1 MFCLLEFYQGIL
13 TISCFERT
21 AGKCSLTWHSGLVR
35 NCYLQLGLNLSHAMT
50 FIKWIRYSWF
60 HFNIFNKN
68 SKWHGSHGHHI
79 HPPGHFLL
87 FLFLFLLLLF
97 LYVFHRERHT
107 PCKSGLSLH
116 SWNTFYFFEEKIG
129 EKLVWS
135 CNKTILFQG
144 DVTWLTTILTKFK

>member
-1 MFCLLEFYQGIL
+1 MFCLLEFYQRML

-35 NCYLQLGLNLSHAMT
+35 SCYLQLWLNLSHAMT

-60 HFNIFNKN
+60 HFNLFHKN

-79 HPPGHFLL
+79 HLPGHFLIFL
-87 FLFLFLLLLF
+87 FLFFLLLLF

-116 SWNTFYFFEEKIG
+116 SWNTFYFFERK
-129 EKLVWS
+129 K
-135 CNKTILFQG
+135 KTMLFQG

>member
-1 MFCLLEFYQGIL
+1 MFCLLEFYQRIL

-35 NCYLQLGLNLSHAMT
+35 NCYLQLELNLSHAMT

-87 FLFLFLLLLF
+87 FLFLLLLF
-97 LYVFHRERHT
+97 LMCSIEKGTLLVRVASPFTVET
-107 PCKSGLSLH
+107 LFISLRG
-116 SWNTFYFFEEKIG
+116 KKRG
-129 EKLVWS
+129 EISLKL
-135 CNKTILFQG
+135 
-144 DVTWLTTILTKFK
+144 